1 MPYQPP
7 IIQQFASA
15 TMSQSQFADLP
26 SVAFQLKGSLF
37 TLTVLHLM
45 DTNLAAFSGQL
56 EGLTQQ
62 APKFFKHAPIVIDLQ
77 RLASNDTPI
86 DFGGIVSELRRQ
98 TMIPVG
104 IRSGGP
110 EQQAAALEAGLAI
123 LPETKTESVKIQK
136 TNTDTTTTH
145 TAATGTGTAVPARTS
160 RIAPLA
166 KQSSKIITQPVRS
179 GQQIYAQ
186 GGDLIVL
193 APVSSG
199 AELLADGN
207 IHVYAPLRG
216 RALAGVT
223 GDQNARIFCHSLE
236 AELVSIAGH
245 YWVKEDLKS
254 SAERQSV
261 HIYLEDEH
269 LQLTALV
276 PHSTHSETKISGTV

>member
-1 MPYQPP
+1 
-7 IIQQFASA
+7 
-15 TMSQSQFADLP
+15 MSQSQFTELP

-45 DTNLAAFSGQL
+45 DTNIAAFSGQL
-56 EGLTQQ
+56 QALTQQ

-77 RLASNDTPI
+77 RLATHDTPI
-86 DFGGIVSELRRQ
+86 DFEGIVRELRQ
-98 TMIPVG
+98 QNMIPVG

-110 EQQAAALEAGLAI
+110 NQQATAIEAGLAI
-123 LPETKTESVKIQK
+123 LPETKTEPAQTTKSTA
-136 TNTDTTTTH
+136 TNGDAGI
-145 TAATGTGTAVPARTS
+145 AATSRTS

-207 IHVYAPLRG
+207 IHIYAPLRG

-223 GDQNARIFCHSLE
+223 GDQNAHIFCHSLE
-236 AELVSIAGH
+236 AELISIAGH

-254 SAERQSV
+254 SSERQAV
-261 HIYLEDEH
+261 HIYLEDER

-276 PHSTHSETKISGTV
+276 AHSNSHPEPRVATTAQ

>member
-1 MPYQPP
+1 
-7 IIQQFASA
+7 
-15 TMSQSQFADLP
+15 MSQSQFADLP

-45 DTNLAAFSGQL
+45 DTNIAAFSGQL
-56 EGLTQQ
+56 EALTQQ

-77 RLASNDTPI
+77 RLASNDALV
-86 DFGGIVSELRRQ
+86 DFTGIVNELRRQ
-98 TMIPVG
+98 SMIPVG
-104 IRSGGP
+104 IRSGSAN
-110 EQQAAALEAGLAI
+110 QQAAALEAGLAI
-123 LPETKTESVKIQK
+123 LPETKTDLAQTPKVN
-136 TNTDTTTTH
+136 TTTAATDTTIPTR
-145 TAATGTGTAVPARTS
+145 PS
-160 RIAPLA
+160 RVAPLA
-166 KQSSKIITQPVRS
+166 KQNSKIITQPVRS

-254 SAERQSV
+254 STERQAV

-269 LQLTALV
+269 LQLTALI
-276 PHSTHSETKISGTV
+276 PYNSNHPTVGA